1 MPEPQAIF
9 CFFCTLLVPLVAAG
23 LAFINAGLNRS
34 RNAAQVMLASLAVFA
49 VAVLAYALCGF
60 AVARSTGTVLVFELF
75 SVAIAALIP
84 LAAGAERWSLAA
96 SCMSTAIFAAWT
108 YPLFAHWVWGGGWLA
123 RQGFQDAGGAS
134 CIQSVGGLTAL
145 SIAWILGPRRGKFT
159 SDGVPTAM
167 PGHNAVIVL
176 FGCMLALP
184 GWIALNAAGA
194 TLFASARPLDAG
206 SIAVNTL
213 LAAAG
218 AAIAAL
224 SITRLRFGKPDAS
237 LTANGWVSG
246 LVASSAGCAV
256 VKPVEAV
263 LIGVVAGALV
273 VFGIEILELRLKVD
287 DPGGAISVHAV
298 GGIWGVLAAGIFGPG
313 QLLPQLVGIGTLIGC
328 VLPMSYGLNWV
339 LDRIIRQRVAAEGE
353 RQGMDLF
360 ELGAG
365 AYPDFVTRPDD
376 LFRR

>member
-1 MPEPQAIF
+1 
-9 CFFCTLLVPLVAAG
+9 
-23 LAFINAGLNRS
+23 
-34 RNAAQVMLASLAVFA
+34 
-49 VAVLAYALCGF
+49 
-60 AVARSTGTVLVFELF
+60 
-75 SVAIAALIP
+75 
-84 LAAGAERWSLAA
+84 
-96 SCMSTAIFAAWT
+96 
-108 YPLFAHWVWGGGWLA
+108 
-123 RQGFQDAGGAS
+123 
-134 CIQSVGGLTAL
+134 
-145 SIAWILGPRRGKFT
+145 
-159 SDGVPTAM
+159 
-167 PGHNAVIVL
+167 VL

-184 GWIALNAAGA
+184 GWIALNTAGA
-194 TLFASARPLDAG
+194 TLFASARPMDAG
-206 SIAVNTL
+206 PIGVNTL

-218 AAIAAL
+218 GAIAAL
-224 SITRLRFGKPDAS
+224 SVTRLRFGKPDAS

-273 VFGIEILELRLKVD
+273 VFGIEILELRMKVD

-298 GGIWGVLAAGIFGPG
+298 GGIWGVMAAGIFGPG
-313 QLLPQLVGIGTLIGC
+313 QLLPQLVGVATLIGC
-328 VLPMSYGLNWV
+328 VLPMSYGLNWA
-339 LDRIIRQRVAAEGE
+339 LDRIVRQRVTAEGE